1 MIFGIYMC
9 ECNKIKIENCN
20 EILFL
25 YMHTYKVKVDSIL
38 NSIMDDVIFVSRICA
53 SVSFSEDETL

>member
-9 ECNKIKIENCN
+9 ECNKIKIENYN

-53 SVSFSEDETL
+53 SVSFSENETL